1 MRHTMLARQDV
12 KASYNQGLSVA
23 ATATDEE
30 KHPALTVHYA
40 LTLLIGEINACNVKE
55 HTNISLDWR
64 QISAA
69 DAYPQKYFALHKGIA
84 CA

>member
-40 LTLLIGEINACNVKE
+40 LTLLIAEINVCNIRR
-55 HTNISLDWR
+55 NISLDWR

-69 DAYPQKYFALHKGIA
+69 DA
-84 CA
+84 

>member
-40 LTLLIGEINACNVKE
+40 LTLLIAEINVCNIRR
-55 HTNISLDWR
+55 NISLDWR